1 MATILVV
8 EDDPNTQLLLISR
21 LKKEY
26 EVLACH
32 NGEEALEILYRS
44 KVDLIVSDI
53 MMPKMDGYE
62 LLKTLRAE
70 AFSIPIL
77 LLTAKHELND
87 KRLGFSLGTDDY
99 LTKPINYEE
108 LIWRIQ
114 ALLRRS
120 KITSDNQIILAHTV
134 VDSQTLKVSYNQKEI
149 DFSKKEFDL
158 IFKLISYPNIVFTKT
173 QLLDDIW
180 GYDSNSSED
189 TIKTHISK
197 IRNKLKQVEDLEIV
211 TVKGLGYKAVI
222 IDGDQ

>member
-8 EDDPNTQLLLISR
+8 EDDPNTQLLLVSR

-26 EVLACH
+26 GVLACQ

-120 KITSDNQIILAHTV
+120 KITSDNQIVLTHTV
-134 VDSQTLKVSYNQKEI
+134 IDSQTLKVTHNHEEI
-149 DFSKKEFDL
+149 DFSKKEFNL
-158 IFKLISYPNIVFTKT
+158 IFKLLSYPNIVFTKT

-180 GYDSNSSED
+180 GYDSNSGED

-197 IRNKLKQVEDLEIV
+197 IRNKLKQIDDFEIV

-222 IDGDQ
+222 INGDQ